1 VAATVLFLLKLG
13 DLDRSLK
20 HSALA
25 LPFVML
31 LIAFLMMSTVRY
43 PSGKNVNLQ
52 TRTKLRTLFFAV
64 IIVGLVIVYKEFALL
79 VLTMGYLGYGLVR
92 HWRRRP
98 VSPASKAPWH
108 SV

>member
-1 VAATVLFLLKLG
+1 
-13 DLDRSLK
+13 
-20 HSALA
+20 
-25 LPFVML
+25 ML

-64 IIVGLVIVYKEFALL
+64 IIVGLVVVYKEFALL
-79 VLTMGYLGYGLVR
+79 ALTMGYLGYGLFR
-92 HWRRRP
+92 HSRRRP